1 MPILS
6 LSTCW
11 NSSRHRT
18 GDDCLREIV
27 DMGFEYAELSH
38 GLNIHHMEGMLRFVE
53 DGGIKVSSLHN
64 FCPQPIEVTTDSP
77 DCYQFSSSRPEVC
90 QRAVKVTLQ
99 TIDFAKRFGANRI
112 VLHSGTVSRMVGF
125 GRELIDLVMQG
136 EFLSKTYVEKKLDGV
151 RRREEASPDAMHRL
165 KETLKPVIAAAGEA
179 GIRLGIE
186 NRDSYEQLPS
196 EREFPE
202 LLDELGPVCGYWHDF
217 GHAQRKQNLALMDH
231 AQWLH
236 QMGSRAIGCHVHDCM
251 WPVEDHQVP
260 FLGQIDFPALVPS
273 LPPDI
278 PFVIELHPKR
288 PAAEVLAS
296 VEQWKTTFPQFAQ
309 SE

>member
-1 MPILS
+1 MPTLA

-38 GLNIHHMEGMLRFVE
+38 GLNVHHMEGMLKFVE
-53 DGGIKVSSLHN
+53 AGGIKVTSLHN
-64 FCPQPIEVTTDSP
+64 FCPQPIEVVTDSP
-77 DCYQFSSSRPEVC
+77 DCYQFSSSRPEVR

-99 TIDFAKRFGANRI
+99 TIEFAKRFGADRI
-112 VLHSGTVSRMVGF
+112 VVHAGTINKMVGF

-136 EFLSKTYVEKKLDGV
+136 KYLSKEYVEKKLDGV
-151 RRREEASPDAMHRL
+151 RRREDASAEAMVRL
-165 KETLKPVIAAAGEA
+165 KETLKPVVAAAGEA
-179 GIRLGIE
+179 GVRLGIE

-202 LLDELGPVCGYWHDF
+202 LLDELGPPCGYWHDF
-217 GHAQRKQNLALMDH
+217 GHAQRKENLSLINH
-231 AQWLH
+231 AQWLESMA
-236 QMGSRAIGCHVHDCM
+236 QRAIGCHVHDCV
-251 WPVEDHQVP
+251 WPVDDHQVP
-260 FLGQIDFPALVPS
+260 FSGQIDFPRLVPM
-273 LPPDI
+273 LPRDI

-288 PAAEVLAS
+288 PADDVAAAATK
-296 VEQWKTTFPQFAQ
+296 WRNTF
-309 SE
+309 S